1 MLDALARSFW
11 KLLTAWVVAVG
22 VVHAGEPPVPSELPT
37 RWQSSPGDALEHMT
51 AGFAK
56 ILCSALFITGRDL
69 ATASDEDGFFV
80 SPRAERRAVT
90 KTVVDSQAR
99 AVHLTLPSGVTRSAV
114 VAGDQGCVTLP
125 RGAKSVFFTPIKVRS
140 VLPDPTTQ
148 PWPMGDQLPA
158 APLPPEVAAEKVADA
173 LRAAFDPPEALTA
186 AFVVAYKGHI
196 IAERYQSGLDHT
208 TRLPGWSMGKSL
220 TATLS
225 GQLIHEGVYDLWAPA
240 PVPAWRQ
247 PDDVRRTIRI
257 ADLLRMSSGL
267 RFLAAQDP
275 DYDPARGYPD
285 HYYVYT
291 GAIDA
296 FEWAITRPPQWQ
308 PNTVGRYRN
317 SDPLVLGYLIKQA
330 ALARKEEYLSLPQ
343 RRLFDKIGIRRMVL
357 ETDPYGTSCSR
368 ATNSAAPA
376 TGCAWDCS
384 TCRMA
389 CGTASGCC
397 RRGGWI
403 SCAPRRRPGRGRSMA
418 GCSGS
423 TARTTGPCPR
433 MPTTWPVLAAS
444 IPSSSPPTTWWWY
457 AWGTTRG
464 RGTLGMRW
472 LGHWNYWCRRC
483 PRRARSGSPGRAG
496 NDEPLGRPPQSSRLA
511 YRTWKYGDR
520 GRGRPLKPGAAPR
533 ALPSSPRMR
542 KQCLHAVD
550 TRDSAAAGSGVAT
563 VSSSL
568 TGHGSPT
575 HV

>member
-1 MLDALARSFW
+1 M
-11 KLLTAWVVAVG
+11 AVG
-22 VVHAGEPPVPSELPT
+22 IAHAGGPALPSELPT
-37 RWQSSPGDALEHMT
+37 RWQPPPGDAIEHMT

-90 KTVVDSQAR
+90 KTVVDSKAR

-125 RGAKSVFFTPIKVRS
+125 RGATSVFFIPIRLRS
-140 VLPDPTTQ
+140 VLPDPATQ

-158 APLPPEVAAEKVADA
+158 APLPPEVAVEMVAEA
-173 LRAAFDPPEALTA
+173 LQAAFDPPEALTA

-220 TATLS
+220 TATLI

-240 PVPAWRQ
+240 PVPAWQQ

-275 DYDPARGYPD
+275 GYDPSRGYPD

-291 GAIDA
+291 GAINA

-357 ETDPYGTSCSR
+357 ETDPYG
-368 ATNSAAPA
+368 NFLLQGYELGSARDWLRLGLLYLQDGVWNGERLLPPGWVDFVRTPAPA
-376 TGCAWDCS
+376 WS
-384 TCRMA
+384 RPVY
-389 CGTASGCC
+389 
-397 RRGGWI
+397 GGMFWLNRTHNWPVPED
-403 SCAPRRRPGRGRSMA
+403 AYYMA
-418 GCSGS
+418 GAGGQY
-423 TARTTGPCPR
+423 TIII
-433 MPTTWPVLAAS
+433 PTHDLVVV
-444 IPSSSPPTTWWWY
+444 
-457 AWGTTRG
+457 R
-464 RGTLGMRW
+464 
-472 LGHWNYWCRRC
+472 LGHYKGQGHA
-483 PRRARSGSPGRAG
+483 RRALARALELLVQAVPQARSVW
-496 NDEPLGRPPQSSRLA
+496 Q
-511 YRTWKYGDR
+511 
-520 GRGRPLKPGAAPR
+520 PGAGG
-533 ALPSSPRMR
+533 
-542 KQCLHAVD
+542 K
-550 TRDSAAAGSGVAT
+550 
-563 VSSSL
+563 
-568 TGHGSPT
+568 
-575 HV
+575 